1 MRAILSVSDKAG
13 IEAAARRL
21 AGFGVEIY
29 TTGGTLAALQRAG
42 VEAHSVTELTDFP
55 EIMEG
60 RVKTLHPGLHGGILA
75 RRSEASDLE
84 QIAQLGIQ
92 PIDVVLVNL
101 YPFARAID
109 SPEATMSTALDNIDI
124 GGPTLI
130 RAAAKN
136 FEDVL
141 VLTDPADYDMVF
153 GEWSEHGAVSI
164 QTRQWLAAK
173 GFGHVSAYDALIAS
187 YLRGGEELFPSTFTV
202 AIEKVQDLRYGENPH
217 QRGALYREVGRRAGG
232 LASSL
237 RQLGGKDLSFNNILD
252 VELAVATV
260 SDFNGPTIAIIK
272 HGNPCGLA
280 TNSDLTLAFEHALM
294 GDPVSAFGGVV
305 AVNRPIDEA
314 LAEVMSHTFFEVVTA
329 PAFDERGRQILTRRK
344 NLRLLEVGPIQHS
357 WELPTGPTTLDWK
370 RVSGGFLVQT
380 PDAIAPDE
388 VETRLVAGPQPT
400 LDETTDLLF
409 AWRAAEHVRS
419 NAIVLAKNLALVGMG
434 AGQPSRVDSVRL
446 AVQKADLRAQGS
458 VLASDAFFPFAD
470 NIEEAAKAGISAII
484 QPGGSIRDDEVI
496 AAADRHG
503 ISMVFTGARHFRH

>member
-13 IEAAARRL
+13 IEDAARRL
-21 AGFGVEIY
+21 AGFGVEIFS
-29 TTGGTLAALQRAG
+29 TGGTLAALQGAG
-42 VEAHSVTELTDFP
+42 VAASSVTDLTDFP

-75 RRSEASDLE
+75 RRSEPSDLE

-92 PIDVVLVNL
+92 PIDVVIVNL
-101 YPFARAID
+101 YPFARAIE
-109 SPEATMSTALDNIDI
+109 SPEATIGTALDNIDI

-141 VLTDPADYDMVF
+141 VLTDPVDYDMVF
-153 GEWSEHGAVSI
+153 GEWSEHGAVSL

-173 GFGHVSAYDALIAS
+173 GFGHVSAYDALISS

-202 AIEKVQDLRYGENPH
+202 AIEKIQDLRYGENPH
-217 QRGALYREVGRRAGG
+217 QRGALYREVGRGPGG

-252 VELAVATV
+252 VELGVATV
-260 SDFNGPTIAIIK
+260 SDFKGPTVAIIK

-305 AVNRPIDEA
+305 AVNRPVTEA
-314 LAEVMSHTFFEVVTA
+314 LAGVMSQTFFEVVVA
-329 PAFDERGRQILTRRK
+329 PDFDERGQRALTRRK
-344 NLRLLEVGPIQHS
+344 NLRVLEVGPMLHS
-357 WELPTGPTTLDWK
+357 WELPTGTATLDWK

-409 AWRAAEHVRS
+409 AWRVAEHVRS

-470 NIEEAAKAGISAII
+470 GIEEAAKAGVSAII